1 MASGSSDD
9 TRLGPGLLFGV
20 VGPSGAGKDTLI
32 AAAKARLGTDDRF
45 SFPRRLITR
54 IPDGSED
61 SEPISAAEFQ
71 RRLRDGGVALHW
83 NAHGLDYGLP
93 ASVDADVR
101 AGRTVVV
108 NLSRGTV
115 AQVRARYARS
125 CILLVAADLGIRA
138 SRIAARGRESVD
150 EIGQRLARS
159 VTSFSSAD
167 ADLVMDNSG
176 ALELSVERFLELIK
190 VTCRNSHF
198 GHERL

>member
-1 MASGSSDD
+1 MASGSSDA
-9 TRLGPGLLFGV
+9 RLGPGLLFGV

-32 AAAKARLGTDDRF
+32 AAAKARLGSDERF

-54 IPDGSED
+54 MPDGSED
-61 SEPISAAEFQ
+61 SEPVSAAEFQ
-71 RRLRDGGVALHW
+71 RRLHDGGVALHW
-83 NAHGLDYGLP
+83 TAHGLDYGLP
-93 ASVDADVR
+93 ASVDGDVR

-115 AQVRARYARS
+115 EQVRRRYAHSR
-125 CILLVAADLGIRA
+125 ILLVAADLEIRA
-138 SRIAARGRESVD
+138 SRIASRGRESVN

-176 ALELSVERFLELIK
+176 ALEPSVERFIGLIEE
-190 VTCRNSHF
+190 TFRDSP
-198 GHERL
+198 